1 MPRWRE
7 NIVCV
12 SAGQSYFEEV
22 REDVDPVDPLLIRNP
37 APLLIRSQ
45 REQLE
50 IEVPED
56 SGEHLTIERGWW
68 MLAHRR
74 VGGQRR
80 ALQRLRHP
88 RGHGDGS
95 GENWDQKE
103 RDMQRR
109 R

>member
-7 NIVCV
+7 NIVCG

-45 REQLE
+45 RDQLE

-56 SGEHLTIERGWW
+56 SCEHLTIERGWW
-68 MLAHRR
+68 MLAHRC
-74 VGGQRR
+74 VGGQGR
-80 ALQRLRHP
+80 ALQGLCP
-88 RGHGDGS
+88 PCGHSDGS
-95 GENWDQKE
+95 AENWD
-103 RDMQRR
+103 
-109 R
+109 